1 MNFRRHL
8 PSNSELLRFLS
19 RMAASEPTSYLSKDD
34 DFLEPLSYDLETLID
49 DLGCFPFAPGT

>member
-1 MNFRRHL
+1 M
-8 PSNSELLRFLS
+8 
-19 RMAASEPTSYLSKDD
+19 DD